1 MVRSQSFEK
10 SAGMKQGATAVAAT
24 LCSLFVVMTAAKT
37 HAQSAALAND
47 PATLA
52 ASADLDGKP
61 FLFSGQFLVETA
73 RTADESQP
81 ASYSGSYLGVLS
93 AVHRK
98 TGLTSTLRASYS
110 QEYSYDRDD
119 GTNGGV
125 ENPSLAVAK
134 AWRAGKSFES
144 TLIDSVSLSLSGSA
158 GLSKESRRR
167 TLLGTAGVSAT
178 ISKRLDRFNVRES
191 VGYTRSFFNYD
202 IRDNG
207 VVNSPNTFRSITSV
221 YCDVNDR
228 LSIGGEFTFG
238 YAVSF
243 QGVGRT
249 TELSVF
255 SADYAFTDTISG
267 SLGVSTERGTL
278 EPDGTSNRVRFF
290 APEAAQYFVDL
301 ILLL

>member
-1 MVRSQSFEK
+1 M
-10 SAGMKQGATAVAAT
+10 
-24 LCSLFVVMTAAKT
+24 
-37 HAQSAALAND
+37 
-47 PATLA
+47 
-52 ASADLDGKP
+52 
-61 FLFSGQFLVETA
+61 SGQLLLETA

-98 TGLTSTLRASYS
+98 SGLTSTLRVSYS

-125 ENPSLAVAK
+125 ENPSLSVAK
-134 AWRAGKSFES
+134 AWRAGKSFDS
-144 TLIDSVSLSLSGSA
+144 TLIDSVSLAVTGSA

-167 TLLGTAGVSAT
+167 TLMGTTGVST
-178 ISKRLDRFNVRES
+178 TVSKRLERFNVRQGF
-191 VGYTRSFFNYD
+191 GYTRSFFNYD

-207 VVNSPNTFRSITSV
+207 VVNSPDTVRSISSI
-221 YCDVNDR
+221 YYDVNDR

-249 TELSVF
+249 TELSAF